1 MTYDDIC
8 TKMLKTLLYSKTVNF
23 MIVRLWS
30 TYSSRKCKEKGGG
43 GITERGDK
51 MAKDHIILKNRS
63 SLLVIAPMCLL
74 V

>member
-1 MTYDDIC
+1 
-8 TKMLKTLLYSKTVNF
+8 